1 MYTVERNRN
10 LDKHL
15 IIDNNLRPDRLA
27 GPKALGPKHYRL
39 HNLYLEVH
47 EFYMILSC
55 TNFGQGIPYT
65 HYFNV
70 AYTTHRGRAY
80 AHFLTVW
87 AELRTHHLLD
97 GREYAPLSNFKKI
110 WILIS
115 KL

>member
-1 MYTVERNRN
+1 MHTVERNRN

-47 EFYMILSC
+47 EFYMVLSC

-70 AYTTHRGRAY
+70 AYSTHIAY
-80 AHFLTVW
+80 AHFLTV
-87 AELRTHHLLD
+87 
-97 GREYAPLSNFKKI
+97 
-110 WILIS
+110 
-115 KL
+115 